1 MPKYVVTYVV
11 TGDVGVEVTADNPEF
26 ARDVADQQLLDF
38 GCLEHVD
45 FTDVYV
51 EEVAGASQP

>member
-38 GCLEHVD
+38 GRLEHVD

-51 EEVAGASQP
+51 EEVASG